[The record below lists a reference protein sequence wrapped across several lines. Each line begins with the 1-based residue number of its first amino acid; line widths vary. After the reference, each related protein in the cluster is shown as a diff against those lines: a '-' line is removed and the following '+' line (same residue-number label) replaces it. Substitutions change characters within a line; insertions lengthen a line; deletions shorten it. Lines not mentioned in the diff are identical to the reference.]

1 MLRPVEVSYREP
13 GDRSALRTALGG
25 ADPRERR
32 YGEAISRLIDVAK
45 ERAGLAETS
54 RTPMEKVEHLE
65 AAKLALS
72 EVEACSVPGSR
83 FHLVGLAK
91 ARAEL
96 DRLEQTYRAFG
107 YYRMAGVL

>member
-1 MLRPVEVSYREP
+1 MRRPVEVSYRAP
-13 GDRSALRTALGG
+13 GDRFALNKALGG

-45 ERAGLAETS
+45 ERGRLAEAAS
-54 RTPMEKVEHLE
+54 APADKVQHLE
-65 AAKLALS
+65 AAKLALH
-72 EVEACSVPGSR
+72 ELEACSVPDSR

-91 ARAEL
+91 ARDEL